1 MKTIVIVN
9 PVSGRGR
16 AKKLVPTIER
26 LFRASGLEFN
36 LLLSERP
43 WHAAELAES
52 AARQGNDAVIVA
64 GGDGTVN
71 EAINGLMR
79 ARLDGIAGPAL
90 GILCVGTGNDFA
102 ASLELPVKLEKAVQ
116 SIARNTRRLVDIG
129 ILKGCSFPENRY
141 FGNCVGIG
149 FDAAGGVLAE
159 KITWASGLL
168 AYLIAALQNIFIYY
182 TAPTLKIQ
190 LDDETMQMP
199 SLLVSIMNGKRIG
212 GGFWT
217 APDAKPDDGLFD
229 LCIAEEVSRP
239 RMLTLL
245 PHFLKGT
252 QINQPEIQMKR
263 SQTVTIMATQGVMP
277 IQADGEILDDACLA
291 VTVEILPGQLEIIG
305 NTEKR

>member
-1 MKTIVIVN
+1 VKTIVILN

-16 AKKLVPTIER
+16 ARKLIPTIER
-26 LFRASGLEFN
+26 ILSASSLDFN
-36 LLLSERP
+36 LLQSERP
-43 WHAAELAES
+43 WHTADLAEA
-52 AARQGNDAVIVA
+52 AARQDTDVVVAA

-79 ARLDGIAGPAL
+79 ARQDGFAKTAL
-90 GILCVGTGNDFA
+90 GVLSIGTGNDFA
-102 ASLELPVKLEKAVQ
+102 ASLDLPLRLEDAVRA
-116 SIARNTRRLVDIG
+116 ITKNVRRLVDIG
-129 ILKGCSFPENRY
+129 LLKGCGFPDGRY

-182 TAPTLKIQ
+182 KAPTLEIQ
-190 LDDETMQMP
+190 LDTETIHMP

-217 APDAKPDDGLFD
+217 APNARPDDGLFD
-229 LCIAEEVSRP
+229 VCIAEEVSRP

-245 PHFLKGT
+245 PHFLRGT
-252 QINQPEIQMKR
+252 QASQPEIQMKQAR
-263 SQTVTIMATQGVMP
+263 AIKITAKKGAMP
-277 IQADGEILDDACLA
+277 IQADGEILDDACHE
-291 VTVEILPGQLEIIG
+291 VSIDMLPSQLEVIG
-305 NTEKR
+305 V

>member
-26 LFRASGLEFN
+26 LLHASGLDFE
-36 LLLSERP
+36 LLQSERP
-43 WHAAELAES
+43 WHTAEIAES
-52 AARQGNDAVIVA
+52 AARQGIEALVVA

-79 ARLDGIAGPAL
+79 ARLDGFVKPAL
-90 GILCVGTGNDFA
+90 GIISVGTGNDFA
-102 ASLELPVKLEKAVQ
+102 ASLGLPAKLEEAVQ
-116 SIARNTRRLVDIG
+116 AIARNTRRSVDIG
-129 ILKGCSFPENRY
+129 LLKAVDFPEGRY

-190 LDDETMQMP
+190 LDAETMHMP
-199 SLLVSIMNGKRIG
+199 SLLVSIMNGKRIA

-217 APDAKPDDGLFD
+217 APNAVSDDGLFD
-229 LCIAEEVSRP
+229 LCIAEEVSRT

-252 QINQPEIQMKR
+252 QIYQPEIHMKR
-263 SQTVTIMATQGVMP
+263 SRSVSITATKGVMP
-277 IQADGEILDDACLA
+277 IQADGEILDDACHE
-291 VTVEILPGQLEIIG
+291 VTVKILPRQLEIIG
-305 NTEKR
+305 YTQGP